1 MKIKVNDKGLQTL
14 LQSAKLQH
22 KEIMREAYTYF
33 KKITPVQSGNAK
45 RNTKL
50 ITAVPTKTTI
60 LADYAYAGRL
70 DEGYSRQAADGMS
83 EPTIQ
88 QIKKV
93 ILPNTIRKLNR
104 G

>member
-1 MKIKVNDKGLQTL
+1 MKLKVNDKSVQTL

-22 KEIMREAYTYF
+22 KDIMREAQTYF
-33 KKITPVQSGNAK
+33 KKITPMQSGNAK

-50 ITAVPTKTTI
+50 ITSVPTKTTI

-70 DEGYSRQAADGMS
+70 DEGYSKQAADGMS